1 MAAEIIKGSEA
12 AATAQARSCVGETI
26 LHGEFDLAT
35 DNASGALELNDVLQ
49 IVKVPKG
56 FQVMEVILST
66 TDLDTG
72 GSPTIE
78 LSVGDGGDT
87 DRYISGTGSTIAEAS
102 GGYARLSNIAG
113 HGYIYTEDDTI
124 DVLVA
129 TGPQTGATTG
139 TIKVSV
145 IGRMI

>member
-1 MAAEIIKGSEA
+1 MAAETIKGSEA
-12 AATAQARSCVGETI
+12 AASAPARSMVGETI
-26 LHGEFDLAT
+26 LYGEFDIAT
-35 DNASGALELNDVLQ
+35 DNAGGALELNDVLQ
-49 IVKVPKG
+49 IVKVPRG
-56 FQVMEVILST
+56 FQVMDVVLST

-87 DRYISGTGSTIAEAS
+87 DRYISGTGSTIAEAG

-113 HGYIYTEDDTI
+113 HGYIYTADDTI

-129 TGPQTGATTG
+129 TGPATGATTG
-139 TIKVSV
+139 TIKVAV
-145 IGRMI
+145 IGRMV